1 MRKDTS
7 GSAEPQPLE
16 IVIGED
22 GRVVFRTVTRDS
34 VELAEALAP
43 QDQKVKTLAKRLGRR
58 REEKRE

>member
-1 MRKDTS
+1 MRKGSS
-7 GSAEPQPLE
+7 GPKVPLPLE

-43 QDQKVKTLAKRLGRR
+43 QDQRVRALAKRLGRR
-58 REEKRE
+58 REEKRQ